1 MRPQTAALSFTTAH
15 QAGAVIPLAFLLVI
29 RLALGLLYSVIVPT
43 WESYD
48 EDGHFAYARYLAKY
62 HTLLQPGDPE
72 AEKIWEKFQPPLYY
86 LFIAPL
92 IAGFD
97 LGETFETP
105 ERNPY
110 RLNQNAGFNYA
121 IHPDRFE
128 GTARSISLAVQIARA
143 ASVLLSTASVGA
155 VYLAAR
161 RVWPTEPKTAWAAAC
176 VYAFWPQFLFT
187 GSMVTNDAL
196 VIALAAVLFYFAVR
210 LALDGFHLGCAL
222 AIGVILGAAL
232 LTKLNAIAL
241 IPVVVIALLMSLGLS
256 RSWRS
261 PRLWLALAALGL
273 IVMLG
278 LWVLNSLEFITA
290 QILQTQTVSDFLN
303 YANPGGAARPRFL
316 LLALQHGLRTFLGAF
331 GWGSP
336 ELPGWL
342 YWVWGI
348 GANLAVVGLSIVIVE
363 RDRSASFKILTLA
376 ICQIISL
383 VGLAL
388 ALAMAERSAYLVWGR
403 YLLPCLPGVAVSLIT
418 GWRALL
424 PRRWRTHVW
433 KGLCL
438 GVVLIGWSI
447 PLVTLAPAYAKPP
460 RLPKDA
466 VIDYPLSVFFGEEI
480 ELLGYLQPQAVTPGK
495 DFRIVLCWQAIAPL
509 NRNYSVLLEIIGPDG
524 QAYGWLETYPGRG
537 NYPTS
542 FWAVNAPF
550 CDPYTLGVE
559 KDWPAASAAYVQVSL
574 LSNFGGEKLPVRNV
588 AGELVGQ
595 EVRIPVQVRVVAQK

>member
-1 MRPQTAALSFTTAH
+1 M
-15 QAGAVIPLAFLLVI
+15 PLAFLLTV
-29 RLALGLLYSVIVPT
+29 RFALGLLYSVTVPI

-48 EDGHFAYARYLAKY
+48 EDGHFAYARYLVK
-62 HTLLQPGDPE
+62 HRTLLQPGDPE

-86 LFIAPL
+86 LLIVPF

-97 LGETFETP
+97 LGETFQRP
-105 ERNPY
+105 ELNPY
-110 RLNQNAGFNYA
+110 RLGQDGGFNYA
-121 IHPDRFE
+121 IHPDHLE
-128 GTARSISLAVQIARA
+128 GTALSISLAVQVARTV
-143 ASVLLSTASVGA
+143 SVILSTAGA
-155 VYLAAR
+155 GMFYLAAR
-161 RVWPTEPKTAWAAAC
+161 RIWPAEPKTAWAAAC

-196 VIALAAVLFYFAVR
+196 VTALAAALFYFAVR
-210 LALDGFHLGCAL
+210 LALDGFRLGRAL
-222 AIGVILGAAL
+222 ALGALLGAAL

-241 IPVVVIALLMSLGLS
+241 LPVVVVALIVSLWRAL
-256 RSWRS
+256 SWRS
-261 PRLWLALAALGL
+261 PRFWLALAALGL
-273 IVMLG
+273 TVTAGFWFLSSLG
-278 LWVLNSLEFITA
+278 FVTA
-290 QILQTQTVSDFLN
+290 QILQTQTIADFVN
-303 YANPGGAARPRFL
+303 YANSGPGGVARSRFL
-316 LLALQHGLRTFLGAF
+316 LLALQHALRTFLGAF
-331 GWGSP
+331 GWGGP
-336 ELPGWL
+336 ELPGWW
-342 YWVWGI
+342 YWVWGLA
-348 GANLAVVGLSIVIVE
+348 ANLAVVGLSVTVVE
-363 RDRSASFKILTLA
+363 RDRSTPLNILALA
-376 ICQIISL
+376 ICQIVS
-383 VGLAL
+383 VMGLAL
-388 ALAMAERSAYLVWGR
+388 ALAIAERSVYLVWGR
-403 YLLPCLPGVAVSLIT
+403 YLLPGLPGVAVCLIG

-424 PRRWRTHVW
+424 PGRWRTHVW